1 MNELAP
7 PASAAPAAS
16 LRQQLVGNLSAQ
28 AATFAVTAVLGLVTT
43 VVLAR
48 WLGPEGFGGFKF
60 LFAFIYFFQTVND
73 LGINV
78 TLVRDLSQAP
88 ERTRQLVQHTL
99 GLKVVMSV
107 ASVAVAWLAAL
118 WWPGL
123 TPEVRWSVAVFALIL
138 PIQAFTLPIVTLHAR
153 VLIARASLVELINRA
168 TGFICMMAAVL
179 LGYGL
184 LPVTAALVAG
194 ELAGLAAVVA
204 TTRRFVPP
212 IPAFDVTVWRQ
223 VLRASIPLGMAGLL
237 VSLVNRADF
246 LMLQLLLGD
255 AGLAA
260 VGYYGTAY
268 QVTSVLER
276 VPLFVMV
283 TLYPVMSRLAA
294 DDPAA
299 LMSLYRRSVR
309 KFALIAV
316 PMVATVMFVAPWA
329 VELLGG
335 AAFAPAVAPLR
346 ILIWSTGLLYPAI
359 VAGNVLIALG
369 RSGQSLRAWAVATPV
384 NLLLNLALIPMLGVS
399 GAALATVASFLV
411 VLVASL
417 GMVERALRDA
427 VARHQRL
434 ASHVMPALSSR
445 VH

>member
-1 MNELAP
+1 MNELAS
-7 PASAAPAAS
+7 PASPPPAS
-16 LRQQLVGNLSAQ
+16 LRQQLIGNLSAQ
-28 AATFAVTAVLGLVTT
+28 AATFAVTAMFGFVTT

-48 WLGPEGFGGFKF
+48 WLGPDGFGGFKF

-78 TLVRDLSQAP
+78 TLVRDLSKTP
-88 ERTRQLVQHTL
+88 ERTRELVQHTL
-99 GLKVVMSV
+99 GLKIVLSV
-107 ASVAVAWLAAL
+107 ASTVVAWIAAL

-138 PIQAFTLPIVTLHAR
+138 PIQALTLPVVTLHAR
-153 VLIARASLVELINRA
+153 VLIARASLVELVNRA
-168 TGFICMMAAVL
+168 IGFVCMMAAVL

-184 LPVTAALVAG
+184 LMVTVALVVG
-194 ELAGLAAVVA
+194 ELAGLAAVFA
-204 TTRRFVPP
+204 TTRRFVLPV
-212 IPAFDVTVWRQ
+212 PAFDITVWKQ
-223 VLRASIPLGMAGLL
+223 VLRASVPLGMAGLL
-237 VSLVNRADF
+237 VSLVNRVDF

-255 AGLAA
+255 RGLAA

-268 QVTSVLER
+268 QVTGVLER
-276 VPLFVMV
+276 IPLFVMT
-283 TLYPVMSRLAA
+283 TLFPVMSRLAA
-294 DDPAA
+294 EDPAA
-299 LMSLYRRSVR
+299 LVSLYHRSIR

-316 PMVATVMFVAPWA
+316 PMVAGVMLAAPWA

-335 AAFAPAVAPLR
+335 AEFAPAVAPLR

-369 RSGQSLRAWAVATPV
+369 QSGQSLRAWAVATPV
-384 NLLLNLALIPMLGVS
+384 NILLNLILIPLFGVS

-411 VLVASL
+411 VLIASL
-417 GMVERALRDA
+417 ALAERALRDA
-427 VARHQRL
+427 VARHQHL
-434 ASHVMPALSSR
+434 ASQVMPALSSR